1 MIKALN
7 DFVIVEKVKDK
18 ETDFALPFGM
28 EKAINDCRKVQVVS
42 IFEDKEIKEGD
53 IIYIQ
58 SGSLM
63 QLEDFFFIKKQ
74 SIICKESDGN

>member
-7 DFVIVEKVKDK
+7 DFVIVEKIENKK
-18 ETDFALPFGM
+18 EKFAMPVGL
-28 EKAINDCRKVQVVS
+28 EKVVDECRKVKVVS
-42 IFEDKEIKEGD
+42 IFNDEEIQDGD
-53 IIYIQ
+53 VVYIQ